1 MKASYN
7 FKKSKQYRVLK
18 QESNFIVE
26 ETFIADYKAPP
37 SERHLQC
44 LWFDAKFRPENIK
57 TLSGEA
63 VEILNPGRWNL
74 ESGPDFFDAILL
86 VGKEK
91 RRISGDIEIHTTA
104 ADWNAHKHTENP
116 FYKNVI
122 AHVFYNEPKD
132 FSKLPTKDIINI
144 SLKKSINEI
153 NEFFFD
159 KIDTTAYPRPVF
171 PKNPSPCSKIF
182 STWSQDQISD
192 FLESAGEE
200 RLRLKTIRIASGIS
214 EKNSEQILYEE
225 VMGSMGYKHNSAAFK
240 VLANRLPISLLRDLS
255 DNSPSAA
262 YSILLGVSGLLPA
275 ETSGTTPE
283 TAEFIRIL
291 WDNWWKHENE
301 LNDLKMEKQDWSFAF
316 VRPQNSPVRRL
327 AAIAYLFC
335 SEENLSDKLLKNHSE
350 LPAKWYK
357 QTIKDLTET
366 PNIKFWENY
375 FSFYGNKKNYRAR
388 MLGKQRA
395 ISVIINVITPWLLTQ
410 NIDISYSISKIP
422 KEQSNSIITNTAYM
436 LFGHDHNPA
445 IYNTAL
451 KQQGVMQVYYD
462 FCAQNIPSCHD
473 CLLMKKLYEEGI

>member
-1 MKASYN
+1 MRELNN
-7 FKKSKQYRVLK
+7 FKNAERYRALK
-18 QESNFIVE
+18 QNSNFIVE
-26 ETFIADYKAPP
+26 EIFIADYKAPP

-44 LWFDAKFRPENIK
+44 LWFDSKFRPENIK
-57 TLSGEA
+57 TLSGE
-63 VEILNPGRWNL
+63 VVKIINPGKWNL
-74 ESGPDFFDAILL
+74 EAGPDFLDATLI
-86 VGKEK
+86 VGKEQ
-91 RRISGDIEIHTTA
+91 RRVSGDIEIHTTA
-104 ADWNAHKHTENP
+104 TDWCAHKHSENP
-116 FYKNVI
+116 SYKNVI

-132 FSKLPTKDIINI
+132 ISKLPTKDIINI

-159 KIDTTAYPRPVF
+159 KIDTTSYPRPIF
-171 PKNPSPCSKIF
+171 PTNPSPCSTIL
-182 STWSQDQISD
+182 STWSQDQIID

-225 VMGSMGYKHNSAAFK
+225 TMGSMGYKHNSAAFK

-255 DNSPSAA
+255 DNSPTVA
-262 YSILLGVSGLLPA
+262 YAILLGVSGLLPA

-283 TAEFIRIL
+283 TAEFIRTL

-301 LNDLKMEKQDWSFAF
+301 LNDLKMEKQDWNFAF

-335 SEENLSDKLLKNHSE
+335 NQDYLSEKIITSYESSPE
-350 LPAKWYK
+350 TWYK

-366 PNIKFWENY
+366 PDIKFWENY
-375 FSFYGNKKNYRAR
+375 FSFYGSKKSYRAK

-395 ISVIINVITPWLLTQ
+395 ISIIINVITPWLATQ
-410 NIDISYSISKIP
+410 NIDISCSMNKIP
-422 KEQSNSIITNTAYM
+422 KEQVNSIITNTAYM

-451 KQQGVMQVYYD
+451 KQQGIMQVYYD
-462 FCAQNIPSCHD
+462 FCAQNIPTCHD
-473 CLLMKKLYEEGI
+473 CELVKKLI